1 MPQVVLCVGSMFWTQ
16 EVAES
21 IRSNALP
28 AYSKKCTDDLLD
40 VSYTPPSH
48 APHICALFFTVLTA
62 PDISQLLLGFNI
74 AVTMSQKTIA
84 TDILQLFCWASKL
97 LSPCLRR
104 QTSSIKS
111 YEAHVHVQVVNKV
124 RGKLSKLERKTL
136 SALIVVDVHARD
148 VATEL
153 AAQGVSSETDFE
165 WMSQLR

>member
-1 MPQVVLCVGSMFWTQ
+1 MFWTQ

-21 IRSNALP
+21 IRSNSLP
-28 AYSKKCTDDLLD
+28 TYSKKCTEDLLD

-48 APHICALFFTVLTA
+48 APHMCALLFTHCSTHITAFQIGLPNRCHHLSEDECRQLT
-62 PDISQLLLGFNI
+62 D
-74 AVTMSQKTIA
+74 
-84 TDILQLFCWASKL
+84 
-97 LSPCLRR
+97 
-104 QTSSIKS
+104 SS
-111 YEAHVHVQVVNKV
+111 EAHVHAQVVNKV